1 MTSVIESIALHSGL
15 VSCELSRALLR
26 ARRVGGSLVLRIP
39 KEVVEEE
46 GIREG
51 DLVEIEVSKARNDWF
66 GTFPNLK
73 RFSREEELDAHV

>member
-1 MTSVIESIALHSGL
+1 M
-15 VSCELSRALLR
+15 
-26 ARRVGGSLVLRIP
+26 RIP